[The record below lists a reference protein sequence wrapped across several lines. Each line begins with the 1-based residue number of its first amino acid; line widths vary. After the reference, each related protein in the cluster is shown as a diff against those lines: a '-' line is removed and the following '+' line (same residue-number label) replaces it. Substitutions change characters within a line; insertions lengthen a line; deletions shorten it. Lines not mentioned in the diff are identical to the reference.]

1 MQANYAGL
9 QCGYEQPEQLGID
22 RWLQVLAVARNPE
35 QNYCVISC
43 GTALT
48 IDLADGLQHL
58 GGYIL
63 PNLYLQRDSLI
74 QNTKGIK
81 IPDAAFDELGPGR
94 NTIDAVHHGILLGL
108 VSTIEKVLQQSPRQ
122 LILTGGDAPVFARYL
137 AEYAPCIEN
146 DLLLKG
152 LQYYIQHH
160 P

>member
-1 MQANYAGL
+1 M
-9 QCGYEQPEQLGID
+9 
-22 RWLQVLAVARNPE
+22 
-35 QNYCVISC
+35 ISC

-63 PNLYLQRDSLI
+63 PNLYLQRDALI

-81 IPDAAFDELGPGR
+81 IPDAAFDNLNPGR

-108 VSTIEKVLQQSPRQ
+108 VSSIEKVLEYSPRE
-122 LILTGGDAPVFARYL
+122 LVLTGGDAPLFAQYL
-137 AEYAPCIEN
+137 EKYQPKIES

-152 LQYYIQHH
+152 LQYFFAQH
-160 P
+160 PDSTA